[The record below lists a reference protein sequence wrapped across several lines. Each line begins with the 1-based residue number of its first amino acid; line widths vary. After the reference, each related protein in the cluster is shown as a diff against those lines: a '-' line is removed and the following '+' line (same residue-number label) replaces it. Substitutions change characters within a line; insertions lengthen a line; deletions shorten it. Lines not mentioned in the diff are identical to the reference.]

1 MDRAKGTSG
10 IRNATSLEV
19 LISLTEIERMGGGEK
34 ILLCFAQNCISSRA
48 TQKKIS
54 LPFAVIL
61 SNPFA
66 KSAIVGREEGSIYF
80 QFMKLL

>member
-1 MDRAKGTSG
+1 MDRVKGTSG

-19 LISLTEIERMGGGEK
+19 LISLSEIENGEGEK
-34 ILLCFAQNCISSRA
+34 IPLCFAQNCISSRV

-66 KSAIVGREEGSIYF
+66 KSAIAGKEVGSIYF